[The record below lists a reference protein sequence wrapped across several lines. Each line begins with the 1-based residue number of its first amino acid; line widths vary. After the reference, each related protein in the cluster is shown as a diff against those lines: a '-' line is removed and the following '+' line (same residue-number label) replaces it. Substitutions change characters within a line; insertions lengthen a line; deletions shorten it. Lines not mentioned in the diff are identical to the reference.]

1 MKLSSLKDL
10 KVIKK
15 DLAPEPEGKPALN
28 QPRSKTVILRSKEE
42 ERARREGLAK
52 GQKVRM
58 MESNDTATIVGFGKD
73 CYELELDGLVIR
85 AIRSEFIP
93 VDLEDDRKLRS
104 SIQPRRSKDA
114 EEPLASE
121 DPLAELTVD
130 LHIERIPGS
139 DGIPEWA
146 ALEYQM
152 NYFRQVL
159 RKNLKHRGKRI
170 IFIHGGGGRRACI
183 RHPER
188 TRRSLRSQLH
198 LYLRPDGGDER
209 DHPMMS
215 LTLDRCDCPV
225 IISYLYCFVLS
236 YR

>member
-15 DLAPEPEGKPALN
+15 DLAPAEPEKSPV
-28 QPRSKTVILRSKEE
+28 QKPRSKTVILKSKEE
-42 ERARREGLAK
+42 EYARNEGLVK

-58 MESNDTATIVGFGKD
+58 MDTNDTAIIVGFGKD
-73 CYELELDGLVIR
+73 YYELELDGLVIR
-85 AIRSEFIP
+85 AVRSEFIP
-93 VDLEDDRKLRS
+93 INPEEDRKLRS
-104 SIQPRRSKDA
+104 SIQPRRTKDA

-121 DPLAELTVD
+121 DPLADLTVD

-139 DGIPEWA
+139 DGVPEWA

-170 IFIHGGGGRRACI
+170 TFIHGVGDGVLASAI
-183 RHPER
+183 RKE
-188 TRRSLRSQLH
+188 L
-198 LYLRPDGGDER
+198 DEVFAVSCTYTFG
-209 DHPMMS
+209 PMGA
-215 LTLDRCDCPV
+215 THVTVR
-225 IISYLYCFVLS
+225 
-236 YR
+236 

>member
-1 MKLSSLKDL
+1 MKLSSLQDL

-15 DLAPEPEGKPALN
+15 DLAPAEPEKSPV
-28 QPRSKTVILRSKEE
+28 QRPRSKTVILKSKEE
-42 ERARREGLAK
+42 EHARNEGLGK

-58 MESNDTATIVGFGKD
+58 MDTNDTATIVGFGKD
-73 CYELELDGLVIR
+73 YYKLELDGLVIR
-85 AIRSEFIP
+85 AVRSEFIP
-93 VDLEDDRKLRS
+93 INPEEDRKLRS

-121 DPLAELTVD
+121 DPLADLTVD

-139 DGIPEWA
+139 DGVPEWA

-170 IFIHGGGGRRACI
+170 TFIHGVGDRVLASAI
-183 RHPER
+183 RKE
-188 TRRSLRSQLH
+188 L
-198 LYLRPDGGDER
+198 DEVFAVR
-209 DHPMMS
+209 CSYTFGPMGA
-215 LTLDRCDCPV
+215 TNVTIR
-225 IISYLYCFVLS
+225 
-236 YR
+236 

>member
-15 DLAPEPEGKPALN
+15 DLAPAEPEKSPV
-28 QPRSKTVILRSKEE
+28 QKPRSKTVILKSKEE
-42 ERARREGLAK
+42 EYARNEGLAK

-58 MESNDTATIVGFGKD
+58 MDTNDTATIVGFGKD
-73 CYELELDGLVIR
+73 YYELELDGLVIR
-85 AIRSEFIP
+85 AVRSEFIP
-93 VDLEDDRKLRS
+93 INPEQDRKLRS
-104 SIQPRRSKDA
+104 SIQPRRTKDA

-121 DPLAELTVD
+121 DPLADLTVD

-139 DGIPEWA
+139 DGVPEWA

-170 IFIHGGGGRRACI
+170 TFIHGVGDGVLASAI
-183 RHPER
+183 RKELDQVFAVSC
-188 TRRSLRSQLH
+188 T
-198 LYLRPDGGDER
+198 YTFG
-209 DHPMMS
+209 PMGA
-215 LTLDRCDCPV
+215 THVTVR
-225 IISYLYCFVLS
+225 
-236 YR
+236 

>member
-15 DLAPEPEGKPALN
+15 DLAPAEPEKSPV
-28 QPRSKTVILRSKEE
+28 QKPRSKTVILKSKEE
-42 ERARREGLAK
+42 EYARNEGLVK

-58 MESNDTATIVGFGKD
+58 MDTNDTATIVGFGKD
-73 CYELELDGLVIR
+73 YYKLELDGLVIR
-85 AIRSEFIP
+85 AVRSEFIP
-93 VDLEDDRKLRS
+93 INPEEDRKLRS

-121 DPLAELTVD
+121 DPLADLTVD

-139 DGIPEWA
+139 DGVPEWA

-170 IFIHGGGGRRACI
+170 TFIHGVGDGVLASAI
-183 RHPER
+183 RKE
-188 TRRSLRSQLH
+188 L
-198 LYLRPDGGDER
+198 DEVFAVSCSYTFG
-209 DHPMMS
+209 PMGA
-215 LTLDRCDCPV
+215 TNVTIR
-225 IISYLYCFVLS
+225 
-236 YR
+236 

>member
-1 MKLSSLKDL
+1 MKLSSLQDL

-15 DLAPEPEGKPALN
+15 DLAPAEPEKSPV
-28 QPRSKTVILRSKEE
+28 QRPRSKTVILKSKEE
-42 ERARREGLAK
+42 EHARNEGLVQ

-58 MESNDTATIVGFGKD
+58 MDTNDTATIIGFGKD
-73 CYELELDGLVIR
+73 YYELELDGLVIR
-85 AIRSEFIP
+85 AVRSEFIP
-93 VDLEDDRKLRS
+93 INPEQDRKLRS

-121 DPLAELTVD
+121 DPLADLTVD

-139 DGIPEWA
+139 DGVPEWA

-170 IFIHGGGGRRACI
+170 TFIHGVGDGVLASAI
-183 RHPER
+183 RKE
-188 TRRSLRSQLH
+188 L
-198 LYLRPDGGDER
+198 DEVFAVSCSYTFG
-209 DHPMMS
+209 PMGA
-215 LTLDRCDCPV
+215 TNVTIR
-225 IISYLYCFVLS
+225 
-236 YR
+236 

>member
-15 DLAPEPEGKPALN
+15 DLAPAEPEKSPV
-28 QPRSKTVILRSKEE
+28 QRPRSKTVILKSKEE
-42 ERARREGLAK
+42 EHARNEGLDK

-58 MESNDTATIVGFGKD
+58 MDTKDTATIVGFGKD
-73 CYELELDGLVIR
+73 YYKLELDGLVIR
-85 AIRSEFIP
+85 AVRSEFIP
-93 VDLEDDRKLRS
+93 INPEQDRKLRS

-121 DPLAELTVD
+121 DPLADLTVD

-139 DGIPEWA
+139 DGGPEWA

-170 IFIHGGGGRRACI
+170 TFIHGVGDGVLASAI
-183 RHPER
+183 RKE
-188 TRRSLRSQLH
+188 L
-198 LYLRPDGGDER
+198 DEVFAVSCSYTFG
-209 DHPMMS
+209 PMGA
-215 LTLDRCDCPV
+215 TNVTIR
-225 IISYLYCFVLS
+225 
-236 YR
+236 

>member
-15 DLAPEPEGKPALN
+15 DLAPAEPEKSPV
-28 QPRSKTVILRSKEE
+28 QRPRSKTVILKSKEE
-42 ERARREGLAK
+42 EHARNEGLVQ

-58 MESNDTATIVGFGKD
+58 MDTNDTATIIGFGKD
-73 CYELELDGLVIR
+73 YYELELDGLVIR
-85 AIRSEFIP
+85 AVRSEFIP
-93 VDLEDDRKLRS
+93 INPEQDRKLRS

-121 DPLAELTVD
+121 DPLADLTVD

-139 DGIPEWA
+139 DGGPEWA

-170 IFIHGGGGRRACI
+170 TFIHGVGDGVLASAI
-183 RHPER
+183 RKE
-188 TRRSLRSQLH
+188 L
-198 LYLRPDGGDER
+198 DEVFAVSCSYTFG
-209 DHPMMS
+209 PMGA
-215 LTLDRCDCPV
+215 TNVTIR
-225 IISYLYCFVLS
+225 
-236 YR
+236 

>member
-1 MKLSSLKDL
+1 MKLSSLQDL

-15 DLAPEPEGKPALN
+15 DLAPAEPEKSPV
-28 QPRSKTVILRSKEE
+28 QRPRSKTVILKSKEE
-42 ERARREGLAK
+42 EHARNEGLVQ

-58 MESNDTATIVGFGKD
+58 MDTNDTATIVGFGKD
-73 CYELELDGLVIR
+73 YYELELDGLVIR
-85 AIRSEFIP
+85 AVRSEFIP
-93 VDLEDDRKLRS
+93 INPEEDRKLRS

-121 DPLAELTVD
+121 DPLADLTVD

-139 DGIPEWA
+139 DGVPEWA

-170 IFIHGGGGRRACI
+170 TFIHGVGDGVLASAI
-183 RHPER
+183 RKE
-188 TRRSLRSQLH
+188 L
-198 LYLRPDGGDER
+198 DEVFAVSCSYTFG
-209 DHPMMS
+209 PMGA
-215 LTLDRCDCPV
+215 TNVTIR
-225 IISYLYCFVLS
+225 
-236 YR
+236 